1 MYYLC
6 QALSWAETFEDMGID
21 LLSAEVHLSEVTLCN
36 KSVSTCLMP
45 LFKNNIVG
53 VESEVSNNSAQ
64 HEVSIFRHTQSILK
78 LNIFM
83 LSWCHL
89 FLPSK

>member
-1 MYYLC
+1 
-6 QALSWAETFEDMGID
+6 MGID

-64 HEVSIFRHTQSILK
+64 HEVPNIPSYSIYLETKYFHVVMVSFVCAFQINNEQISHSL
-78 LNIFM
+78 
-83 LSWCHL
+83 
-89 FLPSK
+89 